1 MCSRSGTDSL
11 GDKAD
16 FWLPGFFGF
25 FGSGFE
31 LPPLGLGAAGAGPR
45 GVCGELLGEWHGDG
59 APKVVGTPDT
69 EYGTS
74 SRELE
79 GVDSV
84 VAAKLA
90 NALSPSTGWSPPV
103 AAPVVF
109 FQKEEI
115 IT

>member
-1 MCSRSGTDSL
+1 M
-11 GDKAD
+11 
-16 FWLPGFFGF
+16 
-25 FGSGFE
+25 
-31 LPPLGLGAAGAGPR
+31 GAADAGPR

-103 AAPVVF
+103 AAPVEF

-115 IT
+115 IA

>member
-1 MCSRSGTDSL
+1 M
-11 GDKAD
+11 
-16 FWLPGFFGF
+16 PGFFGF

-59 APKVVGTPDT
+59 APKLVGTPDT

-79 GVDSV
+79 HY
-84 VAAKLA
+84 KT
-90 NALSPSTGWSPPV
+90 PSLGPSLGPAGEPWWCLGD
-103 AAPVVF
+103 
-109 FQKEEI
+109 EI
-115 IT
+115 K